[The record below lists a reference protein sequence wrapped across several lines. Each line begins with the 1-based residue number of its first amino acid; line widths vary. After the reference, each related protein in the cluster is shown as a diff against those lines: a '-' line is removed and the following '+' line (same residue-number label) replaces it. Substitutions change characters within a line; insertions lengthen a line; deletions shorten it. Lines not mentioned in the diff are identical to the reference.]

1 LGIQGRVRGDLQ
13 EEDGGLVK
21 GQLGLVVTLVLD
33 GLPGFLKP
41 PPGFLDDVVPD

>member
-1 LGIQGRVRGDLQ
+1 LQ

-33 GLPGFLKP
+33 GLLAFLKP